1 MFLKKSFEV
10 QNGLFCNKFVCITW
24 WFMPM
29 GNRYPGTEMLFL
41 GIVLDSSEQKR
52 SPCGKLL
59 KVLRRFPKQKTAPFR
74 KARTREE
81 LRLTV

>member
-1 MFLKKSFEV
+1 MT
-10 QNGLFCNKFVCITW
+10 NLFALLE

-29 GNRYPGTEMLFL
+29 GNRYPGTEMLLF
-41 GIVLDSSEQKR
+41 GIVLGSSEQKR
-52 SPCGKLL
+52 SCRKLL
-59 KVLRRFPKQKTAPFR
+59 KVLRRLSKKKTEPFR